1 MLEIV
6 GNHSNRRF
14 VTLESM
20 GNLSNRLS
28 VMLDSLGNL
37 SNGPFVTLEQIGT
50 RWKHLERPVRNVGN
64 RRKPFELTSR
74 NVGNPWTPFE
84 LYLWETVDS
93 DDAGPKTMICCC
105 CCCCYPSC
113 CFVFFSTGHLNWPH
127 FLVRAGSP
135 PSLWTDA
142 FDTADAAVVAGK
154 ATCTAPSAHAKG
166 LRRCKGLT
174 LRSRGKG
181 LARALSNVGEH
192 CGAPC

>member
-1 MLEIV
+1 ML
-6 GNHSNRRF
+6 
-14 VTLESM
+14 
-20 GNLSNRLS
+20 
-28 VMLDSLGNL
+28 VMLDSLGNH
-37 SNGPFVTLEQIGT
+37 SNGPFETLE
-50 RWKHLERPVRNVGN
+50 HVGN
-64 RRKPFELTSR
+64 LWNGPFVMWETVGHLFERTSR
-74 NVGNPWTPFE
+74 NVGNPRKPFE
-84 LYLWETVDS
+84 LYLGEAVDS

-135 PSLWTDA
+135 PSLWTHA
-142 FDTADAAVVAGK
+142 FDTADTADVAGK

-181 LARALSNVGEH
+181 IAMGGQQ
-192 CGAPC
+192 CGGTLWDPC